1 MSAEERKVIIASSAG
16 TVFEWYDFYLA
27 GSLAANIAA
36 NFFSGVNPTAGF
48 IFTLLGFAAGFA
60 VRPFGALVF
69 GRIGDLVGRKYAFT
83 LTLLIMGGSTAVIG
97 ILPGYATIGVA
108 APIILVFLRMLQG
121 LALGG
126 EYGGAAVYVAE
137 HAPDHKRG
145 FYTSFIQTTAT
156 LGLFVSLLVIL
167 AVRGAVGVDAFK
179 EWGWRIPFL
188 LSSVLVYFSYY
199 IRRRMSESPLFA
211 ELKAAGKTSS
221 APLKE
226 SFGTAAR
233 WKVFFLVL
241 FGITAGQAVVWYTGQ
256 FYALYFLQ
264 TILKVPLTT
273 AYIIVACA
281 LVLGTPFFVV
291 FGSLSDRIGRKKVM
305 LTGMLLAAVSYYP
318 IYRAMKEASD
328 PIRPVVLVLLV
339 AAQVLFVTMSYGP
352 VAAFLVETFPAR
364 IRYTSLS
371 LPYHFGNG
379 WFGGFLPLI
388 ATALVSKTGNIYAGL
403 WYPIGV
409 ALMTVVIGAVFVTEN
424 RELRLWD
431 ELDAE

>member
-1 MSAEERKVIIASSAG
+1 M
-16 TVFEWYDFYLA
+16 
-27 GSLAANIAA
+27 
-36 NFFSGVNPTAGF
+36 
-48 IFTLLGFAAGFA
+48 
-60 VRPFGALVF
+60 
-69 GRIGDLVGRKYAFT
+69 
-83 LTLLIMGGSTAVIG
+83 
-97 ILPGYATIGVA
+97 
-108 APIILVFLRMLQG
+108 
-121 LALGG
+121 
-126 EYGGAAVYVAE
+126 
-137 HAPDHKRG
+137 
-145 FYTSFIQTTAT
+145 
-156 LGLFVSLLVIL
+156 
-167 AVRGAVGVDAFK
+167 
-179 EWGWRIPFL
+179 
-188 LSSVLVYFSYY
+188 
-199 IRRRMSESPLFA
+199 
-211 ELKAAGKTSS
+211 
-221 APLKE
+221 
-226 SFGTAAR
+226 
-233 WKVFFLVL
+233 L

-409 ALMTVVIGAVFVTEN
+409 ALMTVVIGALFVTEN